1 MTARR
6 LLSGAAALG
15 LLLTGRPL
23 AAQEQLH
30 VVVQYLAGMNVY
42 LNAGSTAGIRAGDT
56 LNVRRLP
63 TNESLT
69 GFVVVTSTPDRSV
82 VAFLGAPYSLTR
94 GDSLAVIVIHARGEV
109 AAPVVAIPTPLGES
123 GRTVTTRRVVTTDG
137 SLSFDMD
144 LLHTTTTGVGGDPEK
159 STRSFTTPSLGLR
172 YRAQG
177 LGGGWEFRTSLRA
190 TQRSST
196 GDVVSPA
203 TLVQVYEATLERR
216 GRGGSLQL
224 GRFYNPYE
232 NFSGYWD
239 GMMVHRGGDA
249 RGAGLLAGFEPS
261 RGNAGF
267 ATTEP
272 KVGAFAHL
280 RTTRPGV
287 RYRTEVALDI
297 LFPKDTT
304 GKHLIAGWG
313 QALQLGNTVVSNTI
327 QADRSPLSGTWGVSR
342 WQARLSTR
350 LGANGT
356 IYTGYSLNQLNLGDT
371 TTGVVPYR
379 RDQVNVGFNLW
390 SGGTGFSADLSTSR
404 QKGLASQSAYS
415 ANASH
420 RSRSASAFG
429 GGLSTMYWTGGGSKG
444 LLVSPMLLRRFG
456 PVDGQFD
463 YQFYRSTTNGV
474 SSTSHAFE
482 LGARLPLSA
491 HTQFSFR
498 FRERTGSYLTSSG
511 VYAGLWYGF

>member
-1 MTARR
+1 MSARR
-6 LLSGAAALG
+6 LLAGAMALG
-15 LLLTGRPL
+15 LLLGGGPL
-23 AAQEQLH
+23 AAQEQVH

-42 LNAGSTAGIRAGDT
+42 LNAGTDAGIRPGDT

-63 TNESLT
+63 SNESLT

-94 GDSLAVIVIHARGEV
+94 GDSLAVTIIHARGAV
-109 AAPVVAIPTPLGES
+109 TAPVAAIPTPLGEP
-123 GRTVTTRRVVTTDG
+123 GPPVATRRVVTTDG

-144 LLHTTTTGVGGDPEK
+144 LTRTTTTGVGSDPEK
-159 STRSFTTPSLGLR
+159 STRNFTTPSLGLR

-177 LGGGWEFRTSLRA
+177 LGGGWEFRTTLRA

-196 GDVVSPA
+196 GDVVRPA

-216 GRGGSLQL
+216 GRTGSFQV

-239 GMMVHRGGDA
+239 GAMLHRGNDT
-249 RGAGLLAGFEPS
+249 RGAGFLAGFEPE

-272 KVGAFAHL
+272 KLGAFAHL

-287 RYRTEVALDI
+287 RYRTEFALDL
-297 LFPKDTT
+297 LFPRDTAGT
-304 GKHLIAGWG
+304 RLIAGWG
-313 QALQLGNTVVSNTI
+313 QALQAGNFVVSNTL
-327 QADRSPLSGTWGVSR
+327 QADRAPLTGSWGVSR

-350 LGANGT
+350 LGAGGT
-356 IYTGYSLNQLNLGDT
+356 LFTGYSLNQLNLGDT

-379 RDQVNVGFNLW
+379 RDQVNAGFSYW
-390 SGGTGFSADLSTSR
+390 SGGTGLSADLSTSR
-404 QKGLASQSAYS
+404 QRGLPAQSAYS
-415 ANASH
+415 VNASR
-420 RSRSASAFG
+420 RSRNPSGLG
-429 GGLSTMYWTGGGSKG
+429 GGLSAMYWTGGSAHGT
-444 LLVSPMLLRRFG
+444 LLSPMLLRRFG
-456 PVDGQFD
+456 QVDAQLD
-463 YQFYRSTTNGV
+463 YQFYRSTTAGV

-482 LGARLPLSA
+482 LGARVPLSA

-498 FRERTGSYLTSSG
+498 LRERTGHYLTSSG
-511 VYAGLWYGF
+511 VYAGLWVGF